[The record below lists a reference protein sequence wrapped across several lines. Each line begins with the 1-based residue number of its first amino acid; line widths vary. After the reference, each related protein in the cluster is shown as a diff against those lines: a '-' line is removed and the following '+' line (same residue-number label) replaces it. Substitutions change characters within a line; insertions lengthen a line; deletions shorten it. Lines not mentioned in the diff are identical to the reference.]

1 MSELTGVG
9 SAEAGNP
16 ANGSTGAGVEG
27 SAPAAAATESRSA
40 DAGNLDWAKA
50 KGWVNDQG
58 ALDAAK
64 LAEGYQS
71 LEKRLGSMI
80 TLPDEKAA
88 PEARDEFAKKMGWP
102 GDVKGYELARPEGL
116 PPDVPYDEGMAERFK
131 TWANEARLPKAAAQ
145 ALHDQYVKQ
154 FAEDVQALRAEQMNN
169 AKAAHETLVKEWGAP
184 GSEGYL
190 KNRDAAVRAL
200 RSPQFQGLEQELKTS
215 GLLLQDGTFT
225 SSKIAALLATA
236 GSQLQ
241 NDALIG
247 GTIGNNANPF
257 TNEAMAK
264 DPNAVADLI
273 RTDPETARKLAT
285 AAGWPKEAIDAI
297 GKKATF

>member
-9 SAEAGNP
+9 SADAGNP
-16 ANGSTGAGVEG
+16 NAGSNGAGVEG

-50 KGWVNDQG
+50 KGWVTDQG

-71 LEKRLGSMI
+71 LEKRLGSMVS
-80 TLPDEKAA
+80 LPDDKAA
-88 PEARDEFAKKMGWP
+88 PEDRDAFFKKLGWP
-102 GDVKGYELARPEGL
+102 GEPKGYEFARPEGL
-116 PPDVPYDEGMAERFK
+116 PEDVPYDEGMAERFK
-131 TWANEARLPKAAAQ
+131 AWANEAKLPKATAQ

-154 FAEDVQALRAEQMNN
+154 FAEDLQAYKAEQLTN

-200 RSPQFQGLEQELKTS
+200 RSDQFKGLEQELKTA
-215 GLLLQDGTFT
+215 GLLMQDGTFA
-225 SSKIAALLATA
+225 SSKIATLLATA

-247 GTIGNNANPF
+247 GNTGNNANPF
-257 TNEAMAK
+257 SNEQFSKNPDAA
-264 DPNAVADLI
+264 ASLI